1 MSTKWPSSAATT
13 ATSSGHGEGA
23 FVSRGRKAQPATYTT
38 QPATRP
44 RGRPTATKPQERA
57 RPAAAAPIRPP
68 PTVRA
73 ASWIISRRDPRR
85 TWARQGQGAFPH
97 ADAREVAGVVRA
109 LRVEDVAEP
118 AEQARVPEPL
128 QRAARHVEHRDE
140 RDRGQAQGQRGRRQ
154 PSPSADRRA
163 E

>member
-1 MSTKWPSSAATT
+1 MSAKWPSNAATT
-13 ATSSGHGEGA
+13 ATSSGHGEGT

-38 QPATRP
+38 QPATKP

-57 RPAAAAPIRPP
+57 RAAAVLPLGQRQ
-68 PTVRA
+68 
-73 ASWIISRRDPRR
+73 RR
-85 TWARQGQGAFPH
+85 TWTRQGQGAFPH